1 MLKVANLRFTW
12 HELQV
17 FGNALVR
24 LLIQMAVVPEL
35 EALAIG
41 PVSDKPDFL
50 EPVERAE
57 DFQAYKAGLFIHQ
70 VRRDDDGRPF

>member
-1 MLKVANLRFTW
+1 VLKVANLRFTW

-17 FGNALVR
+17 SGNALVR
-24 LLIQMAVVPEL
+24 LLVQMAVVPEP

-50 EPVERAE
+50 GRSS
-57 DFQAYKAGLFIHQ
+57 GLKTS
-70 VRRDDDGRPF
+70 RRIKPGCSSTKCGR

>member
-24 LLIQMAVVPEL
+24 LLVEMAVVPEP
-35 EALAIG
+35 EALGIG

-50 EPVERAE
+50 SF
-57 DFQAYKAGLFIHQ
+57 DAYNGVIDH
-70 VRRDDDGRPF
+70 